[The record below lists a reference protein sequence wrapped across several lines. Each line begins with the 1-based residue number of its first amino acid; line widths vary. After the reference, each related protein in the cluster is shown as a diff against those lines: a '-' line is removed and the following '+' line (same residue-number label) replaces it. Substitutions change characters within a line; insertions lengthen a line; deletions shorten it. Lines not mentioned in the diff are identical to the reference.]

1 MSGIYVLVTS
11 SKKQAQKAGAQ
22 KAPAFWKLQTRGRR
36 TRFSRILRVV
46 THARP
51 HHIEFFR
58 SLGPSKTFWGTVY
71 VNPRDASEFA
81 GRAPLSLF

>member
-1 MSGIYVLVTS
+1 MSRSANISEMLPMTMAAAAN
-11 SKKQAQKAGAQ
+11 Q
-22 KAPAFWKLQTRGRR
+22 PGRR
-36 TRFSRILRVV
+36 TRFSRVLRVI